1 MGHYRDT
8 WALPLGKQDNA
19 QRTVYVWP
27 GGGGG
32 VGTEGY
38 LIKLGSEK
46 AFLEGVMSNRI
57 LKQ

>member
-1 MGHYRDT
+1 MGP
-8 WALPLGKQDNA
+8 A
-19 QRTVYVWP
+19 P
-27 GGGGG
+27 GETGQCPEDCVCVARLGG